1 MVRVVKH
8 PAERR
13 SELVSA
19 AAALFYSRGYATT
32 SVSDIIDAVGVA
44 KGTFYYYFDS
54 KLAILE
60 AMIEGL
66 VEQQVAVLHEI
77 VADDSLTAIPKWKRA
92 VQDVGDWKTE
102 RRDELLSLLRMLQ
115 KEENT
120 ILLHKLRALSQQ
132 RLAPE
137 FALIIEQGVAEGVF
151 NTEFVAESAQ
161 IIMSV
166 LGTFSDAI
174 SKIVLNPDQHADG
187 AAVARRTYASVQTAI
202 ERVLGAPVGALPLF
216 DDETFSAWFED

>member
-77 VADDSLTAIPKWKRA
+77 VADDENGLLASGVELPEPAPSGIPAFDPDPAELAAAIDRLVDPDERERLTA
-92 VQDVGDWKTE
+92 G
-102 RRDELLSLLRMLQ
+102 
-115 KEENT
+115 
-120 ILLHKLRALSQQ
+120 
-132 RLAPE
+132 
-137 FALIIEQGVAEGVF
+137 
-151 NTEFVAESAQ
+151 
-161 IIMSV
+161 
-166 LGTFSDAI
+166 
-174 SKIVLNPDQHADG
+174 
-187 AAVARRTYASVQTAI
+187 AVAARSRFSWETTVNDVAA
-202 ERVLGAPVGALPLF
+202 LLDPAPRG
-216 DDETFSAWFED
+216 